1 MIEINRLYCSRRCLA
16 HIEVL
21 VEGETVWLT
30 FVEEYRLRN
39 LEEIIINAVVC
50 ILYEM
55 QLFSK
60 QLNAVPEFGYSRN
73 DLVQNCVRHIFW
85 W

>member
-39 LEEIIINAVVC
+39 LQAIIINAVVC

-55 QLFSK
+55 LLFSK

-73 DLVQNCVRHIFW
+73 GLVQNCIGHGIVW
-85 W
+85 